1 MRVTQYL
8 LICVMIIAMLT
19 GFISVIVPAYGKG
32 DMDGWLINGFDEWS
46 VSDFWGT

>member
-19 GFISVIVPAYGKG
+19 GFISVKVPAYGKG